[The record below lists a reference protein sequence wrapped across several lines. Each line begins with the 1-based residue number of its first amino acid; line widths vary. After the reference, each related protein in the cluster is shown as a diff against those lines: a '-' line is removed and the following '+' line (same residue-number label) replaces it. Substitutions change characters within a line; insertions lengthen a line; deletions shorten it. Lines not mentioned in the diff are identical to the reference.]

1 LASNCVVTSEFSP
14 MSPDPES
21 VERKYFAPGI
31 GLFFSV
37 HEVTGNS
44 VQLVN
49 CSFDD
54 RCKDLPQP

>member
-1 LASNCVVTSEFSP
+1 

-37 HEVTGNS
+37 HEITGEG
-44 VQLVN
+44 VRLVN
-49 CSFDD
+49 CNFDA
-54 RCKDLPQP
+54 RCAALPTP